1 MYINFATRIS
11 WVRKLQR
18 ELKKKKF
25 SLTYKQDD
33 HHFNVYF
40 NDLKSGNPLKVEYDF
55 GEAKLPSIK
64 FSIPSA
70 RIELISLKRKLAM
83 DTVLES
89 FKDMIKGRHGEN
101 LQISFYFQT
110 WNVSEEDM
118 TILKEWMLERKFAPI
133 YPGNEKMYMHVD
145 VQEKVTQLY
154 TISKEIAKKF
164 NEDYYNKENPL
175 IRFSSQESYPY
186 QVTYNLQETVDR
198 EATIV
203 WRDRENDF
211 RINFR
216 SPYHSKE
223 LIVSEFTYQMFID
236 EYEQFVAEDKFKEL
250 VNDPKMNK
258 SIEGRLERIGQ
269 DLLYPR
275 VGTKELFDFFMEHYS
290 VEELTELST
299 GMSDVKVLSKTD
311 YTDFLEA
318 GKEKIRKTYDLR
330 IIQCF
335 GKCLRYESI
344 NISTEEEKKR
354 QFALY
359 DSFEEAKK
367 DQKEWLKEQM

>member
-40 NDLKSGNPLKVEYDF
+40 NELKSGNSLKVEYDF

-70 RIELISLKRKLAM
+70 RLELISLKRKMAM
-83 DTVLES
+83 DTVLDS
-89 FKDMIKGRHGEN
+89 FKDMIKERHGEN

-118 TILKEWMLERKFAPI
+118 TILKEWMKERQFAPI

-145 VQEKVTQLY
+145 VQEKVTKLY
-154 TISKEIAKKF
+154 NVNKEIVKKF
-164 NEDYYNKENPL
+164 KEDYYDKENPL
-175 IRFSSQESYPY
+175 IRFLNQESFPY
-186 QVTYNLQETVDR
+186 QVTYNFQETVDR
-198 EATIV
+198 EATVV
-203 WRDRENDF
+203 WRHNENDF

-223 LIVSEFTYQMFID
+223 LIVGEFTYQMFVD

-258 SIEGRLERIGQ
+258 SIQGRLERIGQ

-275 VGTKELFDFFMEHYS
+275 VGTKELFDFFMGHYS
-290 VEELTELST
+290 VEELTELSI
-299 GMSDVKVLSKTD
+299 GKSDVKVLSKTD
-311 YTDFLEA
+311 YADSFDV
-318 GKEKIRKTYDLR
+318 GKERIRKTYYLQ

-344 NISTEEEKKR
+344 NISTEEEKQR
-354 QFALY
+354 QFTLC
-359 DSFEEAKK
+359 DSFEEARK
-367 DQKEWLKEQM
+367 DQKEWLIKQM

>member
-1 MYINFATRIS
+1 MYINFETRLT

-33 HHFNVYF
+33 HHFDVYF
-40 NDLKSGNPLKVEYDF
+40 NEFKSGNPLKVEYNF

-70 RIELISLKRKLAM
+70 RLEVISLKRKLVM

-89 FKDMIKGRHGEN
+89 FKDMIKERHGEN

-118 TILKEWMLERKFAPI
+118 AVLKEWMAEKQFAPI

-154 TISKEIAKKF
+154 NINNEVVKKF
-164 NEDYYNKENPL
+164 NEDYWNKENPL
-175 IRFSSQESYPY
+175 IRFSARESFPY
-186 QVTYNLQETVDR
+186 HVTYNFQETVDR
-198 EATIV
+198 EATVV
-203 WRDRENDF
+203 WRHNENDF
-211 RINFR
+211 RINFC
-216 SPYHSKE
+216 SPHHSKE

-250 VNDPKMNK
+250 VNDPKMNT

-275 VGTKELFDFFMEHYS
+275 VGTKELFDFFMQHYS

-299 GMSDVKVLSKTD
+299 GKSDVKVLSKTD
-311 YTDFLEA
+311 YTDFLDV
-318 GKEKIRKTYDLR
+318 GKEKIRKTYALR
-330 IIQCF
+330 IMKCF

-344 NISTEEEKKR
+344 KISTEEEKQQ
-354 QFALY
+354 QFNLY
-359 DSFEEAKK
+359 DSFEEARK
-367 DQKEWLKEQM
+367 DQKEWLIEQM